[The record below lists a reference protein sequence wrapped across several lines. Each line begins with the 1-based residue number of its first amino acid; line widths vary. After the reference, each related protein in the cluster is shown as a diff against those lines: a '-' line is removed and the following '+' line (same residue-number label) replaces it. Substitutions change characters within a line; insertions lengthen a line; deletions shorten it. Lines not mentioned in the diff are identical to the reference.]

1 MNDKSVINMAI
12 ALVMA
17 GGKGTRMDLDCE
29 KPLVQVNGKFLIDH
43 VMDNLQNSKK
53 INEIFVATSHLAPLT
68 HTHSL
73 EKGYNVIKTSGN
85 GYLEDLSFLLSYFES
100 NYSDEI
106 LMTIGSDLP
115 GVKSELIDFI
125 LDEYEKSYKKSSKPA
140 MCVTVPMEIFEKYD
154 LEPSFVF
161 DGIVPSG
168 VNILRSIN
176 KIQDEEV
183 LEVPKIE
190 LALNINTCQ
199 DIKVFEKFFGDND
212 GRKETD

>member
-1 MNDKSVINMAI
+1 MVI

-17 GGKGTRMDLDCE
+17 GGKGTRMELDCE
-29 KPLVQVNGKFLIDH
+29 KPLVQINGKFLIDQ
-43 VMDNLQNSKK
+43 VMDNLQGSEK
-53 INEIFVATSHLAPLT
+53 INRIFVATSRCTPLT
-68 HTHSL
+68 HIHCL
-73 EKGYNVIKTSGN
+73 KKGYEVIKTPGN

-100 NYSDEI
+100 EYPHEI
-106 LMTIGSDLP
+106 LITIGSDLP
-115 GVKSELIDFI
+115 GVKSSIINFI
-125 LDEYEKSYKKSSKPA
+125 LDEYEKSYEKSSKPA
-140 MCVTVPMEIFEKYD
+140 MCVAVPMEVFEKYD
-154 LEPSFVF
+154 LEPSFVL

-183 LEVPKIE
+183 LEVPRIE

-199 DIKVFEKFFGDND
+199 DIKVFEEFFGDND

>member
-1 MNDKSVINMAI
+1 MVI

-17 GGKGTRMDLDCE
+17 GGKGTRMELDCE
-29 KPLVQVNGKFLIDH
+29 KPLVEINKKFLIDH
-43 VMDNLQNSKK
+43 VMDNLRNSKNIK
-53 INEIFVATSHLAPLT
+53 DIFVATSPHTPLT

-73 EKGYNVIKTSGN
+73 KKGYNTIKTPGN
-85 GYLEDLSFLLSYFES
+85 GYLEDLGFLLAYFES
-100 NYSDEI
+100 KNPDQI
-106 LMTIGSDLP
+106 LMTINSDLP

-125 LDEYEKSYKKSSKPA
+125 LEEYENNHEKSSKPA
-140 MCVTVPMEIFEKYD
+140 MCVSVPLEVFDKYD
-154 LEPSFVF
+154 LEPSFVL

-190 LALNINTCQ
+190 LALNINTCH
-199 DIKVFEKFFGDND
+199 DIKVFERFFGDND
-212 GRKETD
+212 GRKETN